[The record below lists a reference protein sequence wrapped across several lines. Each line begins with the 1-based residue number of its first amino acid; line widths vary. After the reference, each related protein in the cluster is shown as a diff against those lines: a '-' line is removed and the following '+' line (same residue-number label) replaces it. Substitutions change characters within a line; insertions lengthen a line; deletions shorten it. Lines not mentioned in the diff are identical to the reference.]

1 MPLPAGAARLA
12 DPERRGGEGR
22 LFLLLSLGAFGSA
35 MSMRVAD
42 AQLPALSS
50 HFGLGLAAVA
60 QVITLFSVGYG
71 LAQLVY
77 GPWGDRVGK
86 WRVIALAVLGS
97 AVTAAACALAPGFGP
112 LLAARVLAGITCAG
126 IIPLSMAWIGDAVP
140 YERRQPVLAR
150 FLTGQILGMAAG
162 QWLGGVAADF
172 GQWRLPFAAL
182 ALWFVVAGMLLWRA
196 REAGQAR
203 SPGRRGSAHPA
214 AELAYVLRQPWARVV
229 LLVVFTEGVLL
240 FGANAFFATHLHLT
254 HGLSL
259 SASGAI
265 ITTYAMGGLVFAAAS
280 RHLVGRLGEAGL
292 ARAGAVLMAAGLL
305 LLALS
310 PWWWS
315 ALPACIGAGLGFY
328 MLHNTLQTNATQ
340 MAPQARGAAVALFA
354 NAFFLGQTV
363 GVALMAIVVERMG
376 TALGIAA
383 CAPLLLLLGL
393 CFATLRRDHAH
404 ARS

>member
-1 MPLPAGAARLA
+1 LSA
-12 DPERRGGEGR
+12 PEPRGGEGR
-22 LFLLLSLGAFGSA
+22 LIVLLSLGAFGSA

-42 AQLPALSS
+42 AQLPALST

-86 WRVIALAVLGS
+86 WRVIALAVLAS
-97 AVTAAACALAPGFGP
+97 ALTAAACALAPGFGT
-112 LLAARVLAGITCAG
+112 LLAARVIAGVTCAG
-126 IIPLSMAWIGDAVP
+126 IIPLAMAWIGDAVP

-162 QWLGGVAADF
+162 QWLGGVAADL

-182 ALWFVVAGMLLWRA
+182 AVWFVVAGLLLWRA

-203 SPGRRGSAHPA
+203 SPARPAAGHPV
-214 AELAYVLRQPWARVV
+214 AELAAVLRQSWARVV
-229 LLVVFTEGVLL
+229 LVVVFTEGMLL
-240 FGANAFFATHLHLT
+240 YGANAFFATHLHLT

-259 SASGAI
+259 SAAGAI
-265 ITTYAMGGLVFAAAS
+265 VTLYASGGLIFAAGS
-280 RHLVGRLGEAGL
+280 RTLVGRLGESGL
-292 ARAGAVLMAAGLL
+292 ARAGSALMAAGLL

-310 PWWWS
+310 PTWWT
-315 ALPACIGAGLGFY
+315 ALPACVGAGLGFY

-340 MAPQARGAAVALFA
+340 MAPQARGAAVSLFA

-363 GVALMAIVVERMG
+363 GVALMAVAVERIG
-376 TALGIAA
+376 TAAGIAA
-383 CAPLLLLLGL
+383 CAPLLLALGIW
-393 CFATLRRDHAH
+393 FAALRRNHTH
-404 ARS
+404 AR

>member
-1 MPLPAGAARLA
+1 MAA
-12 DPERRGGEGR
+12 PESAGGEGR
-22 LFLLLSLGAFGSA
+22 LILLLSLGAFGSA

-42 AQLPALSS
+42 AQLPALST

-86 WRVIALAVLGS
+86 WRVIALAVLAS
-97 AVTAAACALAPGFGP
+97 ALTATGCALAPGFGT

-126 IIPLSMAWIGDAVP
+126 IIPLAMAWIGDAVP

-162 QWLGGVAADF
+162 QWLGGVAADL

-182 ALWFVVAGMLLWRA
+182 ALWFVVAGVLLWRH
-196 REAGQAR
+196 RDAGQAR
-203 SPGRRGSAHPA
+203 SPARPGSGHPV
-214 AELAYVLRQPWARVV
+214 AELGAVLRQRWARVV
-229 LLVVFTEGVLL
+229 LVVVFTEGVLL

-259 SASGAI
+259 SAAGAI
-265 ITTYAMGGLVFAAAS
+265 VTTYASGGLIFAAAS
-280 RHLVGRLGEAGL
+280 RQLVGRLGEAGL
-292 ARAGAVLMAAGLL
+292 ARTGALLMAAGLL

-310 PWWWS
+310 PTWWT

-363 GVALMAIVVERMG
+363 GVALMAVAVERVG
-376 TALGIAA
+376 TAVGIAA
-383 CAPLLLLLGL
+383 CAPLLLALGIW
-393 CFATLRRDHAH
+393 FAALRRDHTH
-404 ARS
+404 AR

>member
-1 MPLPAGAARLA
+1 
-12 DPERRGGEGR
+12 
-22 LFLLLSLGAFGSA
+22 
-35 MSMRVAD
+35 
-42 AQLPALSS
+42 
-50 HFGLGLAAVA
+50 
-60 QVITLFSVGYG
+60 
-71 LAQLVY
+71 
-77 GPWGDRVGK
+77 
-86 WRVIALAVLGS
+86 
-97 AVTAAACALAPGFGP
+97 
-112 LLAARVLAGITCAG
+112 
-126 IIPLSMAWIGDAVP
+126 
-140 YERRQPVLAR
+140 
-150 FLTGQILGMAAG
+150 
-162 QWLGGVAADF
+162 
-172 GQWRLPFAAL
+172 
-182 ALWFVVAGMLLWRA
+182 
-196 REAGQAR
+196 
-203 SPGRRGSAHPA
+203 
-214 AELAYVLRQPWARVV
+214 
-229 LLVVFTEGVLL
+229 
-240 FGANAFFATHLHLT
+240 
-254 HGLSL
+254 
-259 SASGAI
+259 
-265 ITTYAMGGLVFAAAS
+265 MGGLVFAAAS

>member
-1 MPLPAGAARLA
+1 MPLPAGAVRLA
-12 DPERRGGEGR
+12 DPERGDGEGR
-22 LFLLLSLGAFGSA
+22 LILLLSLGAFGSA

-203 SPGRRGSAHPA
+203 SPGRRGSAHPT

-259 SASGAI
+259 SAAGAI
-265 ITTYAMGGLVFAAAS
+265 VTTYAMGGLVFAAAS
-280 RHLVGRLGEAGL
+280 RRLVGRLGEAGL
-292 ARAGAVLMAAGLL
+292 ARAGAALMAAGLL

-363 GVALMAIVVERMG
+363 GVALMAVVVERMG
-376 TALGIAA
+376 TARGIAA

-393 CFATLRRDHAH
+393 CFAMLRRGHAH